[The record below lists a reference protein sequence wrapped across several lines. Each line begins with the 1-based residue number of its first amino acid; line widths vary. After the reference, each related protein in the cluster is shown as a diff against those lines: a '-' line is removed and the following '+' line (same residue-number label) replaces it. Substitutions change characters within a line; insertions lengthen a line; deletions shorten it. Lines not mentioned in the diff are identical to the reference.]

1 MRQSIGRRARGERKT
16 LSEINV
22 TPFVDVLL
30 VLLIIF
36 MVTAPFLQQGI
47 EVNLPRTQT
56 QEGGDENRLVITI
69 DESQRVYFNETPVN
83 IHLIEERLGDITQ
96 ATGQHQ
102 VYLKADRAV
111 PHGFVMLVMD
121 KMRQAGIDNFGI
133 VTQPDMMRLPNSHAD
148 STIPAEVASESRGSR

>member
-1 MRQSIGRRARGERKT
+1 MQHSIGRRARGDRT
-16 LSEINV
+16 SLSEINV

-47 EVNLPRTQT
+47 EVKLPQTQT

-69 DESQRVYFNETPVN
+69 DAEQKVYFNETAVN
-83 IHLIEERLGDITQ
+83 VHLVEERLRDLVASG
-96 ATGQHQ
+96 AGPVPARQ
-102 VYLKADRAV
+102 VYLKSDRTV

-121 KMRQAGIDNFGI
+121 KMRLAGVTDFGI
-133 VTQPDMMRLPNSHAD
+133 VTQPDMTMLPERGAD
-148 STIPAEVASESRGSR
+148 SSVPGN

>member
-1 MRQSIGRRARGERKT
+1 MRHAIGRRARGDRT
-16 LSEINV
+16 SLSEINV

-47 EVNLPRTQT
+47 EVRLPRTRT

-69 DESQRVYFNETPVN
+69 DADRRVYFNETPVN
-83 IHLIEERLGDITQ
+83 VFLIEERLRNMVESG
-96 ATGQHQ
+96 AGPVSARQ
-102 VYLKADRAV
+102 VYLKADSSV

-121 KMRQAGIDNFGI
+121 KVRLAGVTDFGI
-133 VTQPDMMRLPNSHAD
+133 VTQPEMIAPAGAEGAD
-148 STIPAEVASESRGSR
+148 SSVPGD

>member
-1 MRQSIGRRARGERKT
+1 MRHSIGRRARADRSS

-47 EVNLPRTQT
+47 EVKLPQTRT

-69 DESQRVYFNETPVN
+69 DEDQRVYFNETAINV
-83 IHLIEERLGDITQ
+83 HLIEERLRNLVES
-96 ATGQHQ
+96 GQGPVSARQ
-102 VYLKADRAV
+102 VYLKSDRTV

-121 KMRQAGIDNFGI
+121 KMRLAGVTDFGI
-133 VTQPDMMRLPNSHAD
+133 VTQPDMTVLPQQGAD
-148 STIPAEVASESRGSR
+148 SSVPAD

>member
-1 MRQSIGRRARGERKT
+1 MRHSIGRRARADRSS

-47 EVNLPRTQT
+47 EVKLPQTRT

-69 DESQRVYFNETPVN
+69 DEDQRVYFNETAINV
-83 IHLIEERLGDITQ
+83 HLIEERLRNLVES
-96 ATGQHQ
+96 GQGSVSARQ
-102 VYLKADRAV
+102 VYLKSDRTV

-121 KMRQAGIDNFGI
+121 KMRLAGVTDFGI
-133 VTQPDMMRLPNSHAD
+133 
-148 STIPAEVASESRGSR
+148 G

>member
-1 MRQSIGRRARGERKT
+1 MRHSIGRRARGDRT
-16 LSEINV
+16 SIAEINV

-47 EVNLPRTQT
+47 EVKLPQTQT

-69 DESQRVYFNETPVN
+69 DEQQRVYFNETPVN
-83 IHLIEERLGDITQ
+83 VHMVEERLRNLVQ
-96 ATGQHQ
+96 SGQGPVPAQQ
-102 VYLKADRAV
+102 VYLKSDRTV

-121 KMRQAGIDNFGI
+121 KMRQAGVTNFGI
-133 VTQPDMMRLPNSHAD
+133 VTQPDMSVVPEQGAD
-148 STIPAEVASESRGSR
+148 SSVPAED